1 MLVEFGEQFLHL
13 KVGYANMVN
22 SILIF
27 LSQWNQIL
35 CKLKVFSTC
44 LCLSRLLF
52 SLPLNNNIS
61 VNVISCVIIIF
72 FSLLVTKIGNYT
84 INTLLA
90 VCSKLTYSILIDTI
104 CYGVFPQVRLSYSF
118 FGYILSGIIFNAKSI
133 LVNTFIMLLI
143 LLFSNCIQI
152 KNYIANKICKFN
164 STKTLKNFKTLSAGA
179 L

>member
-27 LSQWNQIL
+27 LSQWNQTL
-35 CKLKVFSTC
+35 CKLKVFSIC

-84 INTLLA
+84 IKC
-90 VCSKLTYSILIDTI
+90 CS
-104 CYGVFPQVRLSYSF
+104 
-118 FGYILSGIIFNAKSI
+118 
-133 LVNTFIMLLI
+133 
-143 LLFSNCIQI
+143 
-152 KNYIANKICKFN
+152 
-164 STKTLKNFKTLSAGA
+164 STKTTITQEW
-179 L
+179 

>member
-1 MLVEFGEQFLHL
+1 
-13 KVGYANMVN
+13 MVN

-27 LSQWNQIL
+27 LSQWNQTP
-35 CKLKVFSTC
+35 CKLKIFSIC

-52 SLPLNNNIS
+52 SFPLNNNIS

-72 FSLLVTKIGNYT
+72 FSLLVT
-84 INTLLA
+84 
-90 VCSKLTYSILIDTI
+90 IDTI
-104 CYGVFPQVRLSYSF
+104 CYGTFPQVRLSYSF
-118 FGYILSGIIFNAKSI
+118 LGYILSGIIFNAKSI

-164 STKTLKNFKTLSAGA
+164 NTKTLKNFKTLSAGA